1 MKLVITYNQYKL
13 LDLLAYRTSLLS
25 DTLKYETDNKN
36 LLSTNKRLFTIS
48 EKKVDSAKT
57 PEQVKNLVISKGS
70 THFKE
75 G

>member
-13 LDLLAYRTSLLS
+13 LALLAYRTSLLS

-48 EKKVDSAKT
+48 EKRLTAQKSR
-57 PEQVKNLVISKGS
+57 SK
-70 THFKE
+70 
-75 G
+75 

>member
-36 LLSTNKRLFTIS
+36 PGAS
-48 EKKVDSAKT
+48 KKSCNFYW
-57 PEQVKNLVISKGS
+57 Q
-70 THFKE
+70 
-75 G
+75 